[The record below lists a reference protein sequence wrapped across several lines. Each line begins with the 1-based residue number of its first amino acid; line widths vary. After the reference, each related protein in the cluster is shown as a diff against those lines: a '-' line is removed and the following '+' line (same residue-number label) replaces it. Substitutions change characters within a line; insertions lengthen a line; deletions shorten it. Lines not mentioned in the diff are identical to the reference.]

1 MRIYVRQNDGLTF
14 YFHSLTNTITSFLKI
29 SAMRKYVLMT
39 TLLFVLFA
47 QSCNR
52 HNAISKNEKVVVW
65 QPSHQTD
72 TGKDFSEAMVCNGI
86 VEAAMATDPKL
97 KEYKVW
103 SLGKEQYHHADSG
116 SNTKILHTAAIIDGK
131 ISGYAYELR
140 EANKKHPYVFIA
152 VHNNGGTKR
161 NAIWGY
167 IHYGDQYESAN
178 RELATRLL
186 KAICSVTNLEN
197 RGVLFDSTT
206 GRNDYR
212 CKTTGKLAF
221 YSLDENVN
229 TAPYRVLLEIGDN
242 AVSHDFLLNPANQ
255 KKMGEA
261 LKKEIAAWLQEQK

>member
-1 MRIYVRQNDGLTF
+1 MKKLKFFIPLIFLLT
-14 YFHSLTNTITSFLKI
+14 
-29 SAMRKYVLMT
+29 
-39 TLLFVLFA
+39 

-52 HNAISKNEKVVVW
+52 YNAMSKSEKTVVW

-72 TGKDFSEAMVCNGI
+72 TGKDFSEAAVCNAI
-86 VEAAMATDPKL
+86 VEAAMASEPKL

-116 SNTKILHTAAIIDGK
+116 SNTKILHTTAIIDGK

-140 EANKKHPYVFIA
+140 EANKKHPFVFIA
-152 VHNNGGTKR
+152 VHNNGGTR
-161 NAIWGY
+161 RHAIWGY
-167 IHYGDQYESAN
+167 IHFGDKYESEN
-178 RELATRLL
+178 RELATRLVN
-186 KAICSVTNLEN
+186 AICAVTDLEN
-197 RGVLFDSTT
+197 RGIWVDSST

-212 CKTTGKLAF
+212 CKTTGKLSF

-242 AVSHDFLLNPANQ
+242 AASRAFLLNPENQ

-261 LKKEIAAWLQEQK
+261 LKKEVAKWLSEKK

>member
-1 MRIYVRQNDGLTF
+1 MKSFFCKMGL
-14 YFHSLTNTITSFLKI
+14 LII
-29 SAMRKYVLMT
+29 
-39 TLLFVLFA
+39 LFT

-52 HNAISKNEKVVVW
+52 YTAISKNEKVIVW

-86 VEAAMATDPKL
+86 VEAAMTADTKL

-116 SNTKILHTAAIIDGK
+116 SNTKILHTTAVIDGK
-131 ISGYAYELR
+131 ISGYAYELK

-152 VHNNGGTKR
+152 VHNNGGTNR
-161 NAIWGY
+161 HAIWGY
-167 IHYGDQYESAN
+167 IHYGDVYESAN
-178 RELATRLL
+178 RELADRLL
-186 KAICSVTNLEN
+186 KAICAVTNLEN

-221 YSLDENVN
+221 YSLDENIN

-242 AVSHDFLLNPANQ
+242 AVSHDFLLNPDNQ